1 MAVGNAANG
10 RGGDLATAR
19 ILGLLGTRGSSSRAA
34 VARQLGL
41 SPATV
46 TQITKELLAKGLVT
60 ELESVPSGGG
70 RPAILL
76 GLARSDAGAIG
87 VKLTADHVAIV
98 DVNLSGAVTRAEAHR
113 FDPGAADALER
124 LRDLLLE
131 AVASH
136 RGQLLGVGVGVPGS
150 VDSQD
155 NGVVTAPMIGWDRVP
170 LGAVLREALHVPVLL
185 DNDVHAVAAAQLLY
199 GAGRQYDT
207 YLVVTIGLGIGCAV
221 IVDRQ
226 VYRGAHGGAGEI
238 GHIPVTLDGPQCTC
252 GSTGCLEA
260 YIGDAGLVRAARA
273 AGVLGPRGT
282 LAGLQRAADRGDD
295 TARGVYHQ
303 AGTMLGRGLAGVANT
318 LDPQAIV
325 LLGEGTAA
333 WPHWEDGFEKT
344 FRPHL
349 MPDRRRI
356 PLVTEDWTDDQWA
369 QGAAALVMASPFDA
383 QAAGGQG
390 DLVRARLQS
399 LAAVAP

>member
-1 MAVGNAANG
+1 MTVGNAANG
-10 RGGDLATAR
+10 RGSDLAAAR
-19 ILGLLGTRGSSSRAA
+19 ILGLLGTRRPTSRAA
-34 VARQLGL
+34 IARQLGL

-46 TQITKELLAKGLVT
+46 TQITKDLLARGLVT
-60 ELESVPSGGG
+60 ELESVPSAGG
-70 RPAILL
+70 RPATLL

-87 VKLTADHVAIV
+87 VKLTANHVAIV
-98 DVNLSGAVTRAEAHR
+98 DVNLSGVVTRSEAHP
-113 FDPGAADALER
+113 FDPQSPDALDQ
-124 LRDLLLE
+124 LRDLLLR
-131 AVASH
+131 AVDSH
-136 RGQLLGVGVGVPGS
+136 QGQLLGVGVGVPGS

-155 NGVVTAPMIGWDRVP
+155 NGVVTAPMIGWDRVA

-199 GAGRQYDT
+199 GAGQQFDT
-207 YLVVTIGLGIGCAV
+207 YVVVTIGLGIGCAV
-221 IVDRQ
+221 IVDRA

-238 GHIPVTLDGPQCTC
+238 GHIPVTLDGPACTC

-260 YIGDAGLVRAARA
+260 YIGDNGLLRSARE
-273 AGVLGPRGT
+273 AGVVGPRGT
-282 LAGLQRAADRGDD
+282 LASLRRAADRGDEG
-295 TARGVYHQ
+295 AQEVYRH
-303 AGTMLGRGLAGVANT
+303 AGGLLGRALAGVANT

-333 WPHWEDGFEKT
+333 WRHWQAGFEAS

-349 MPDRRRI
+349 MPDRRQI

-369 QGAAALVMASPFDA
+369 QGAASLVMASPFDA

-399 LAAVAP
+399 LPGVAP